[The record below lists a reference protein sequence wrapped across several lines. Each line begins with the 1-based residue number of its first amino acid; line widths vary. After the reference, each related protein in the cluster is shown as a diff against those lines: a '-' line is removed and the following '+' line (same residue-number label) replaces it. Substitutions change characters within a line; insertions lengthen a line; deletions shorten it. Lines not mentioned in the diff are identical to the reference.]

1 MEGSGGGDTKLAL
14 HNFINFM
21 LNMLMIISYLPRS
34 LALLLEGLKLKA
46 LGEDGE
52 EEDAH
57 DGEEESDWL
66 LVDAALR
73 EVVGDFE
80 VFLTW

>member
-1 MEGSGGGDTKLAL
+1 
-14 HNFINFM
+14 
-21 LNMLMIISYLPRS
+21 MIISYLPRS

-80 VFLTW
+80 VFLAWGAYEVIDRVGGLAVEVQVSL